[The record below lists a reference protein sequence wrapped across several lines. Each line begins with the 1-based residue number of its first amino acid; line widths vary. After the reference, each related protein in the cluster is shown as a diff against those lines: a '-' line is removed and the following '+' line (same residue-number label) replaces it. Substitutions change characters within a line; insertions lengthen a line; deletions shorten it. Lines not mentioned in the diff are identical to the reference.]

1 MALRKY
7 DILRSPPFETPP
19 AAAAQDKFG
28 RLEGRTMARQSGIAA
43 GLVSP
48 FRPADPVLPVL
59 FAVGGLAALTGGF
72 VSIAPNR
79 LLSGHPIGLFAAAD
93 MRLGTAIVVVA
104 AILVATSMTPAPP
117 GRALRWAA
125 AGLAGALFLLVP
137 GAAGNAAASLAAGA
151 PPLARIS
158 LGAAFWVL
166 LGATALALVDAL
178 QRIGAGPVGR
188 LAVIGAIAGA
198 LALMAYAG
206 VFDALSLAREY
217 RTRHDLFAAALVR
230 HIVLVAAAVGPAVL
244 IGVPLGIAAAR
255 RPRAQGPLFACL
267 NLLQT
272 IPSIALFGL
281 LLVPLSA
288 LAAALPALAALGIG
302 GIGPAP
308 AVIALILYGLLPI
321 ARNTLAGI
329 AGVDP
334 AVIDAGAGMGMT
346 GRQLFWRVEL
356 PLALPLLLAGLRIV
370 TVQAVGLAVIAALIG
385 AGGLG
390 SFVFEGLGQY
400 AADLVLL
407 GALPAIMLA
416 LAADFLLQM
425 LSTLATRK

>member
-1 MALRKY
+1 MPSLRAQRSNLEPPSAPGSGL
-7 DILRSPPFETPP
+7 LRRFAPRN
-19 AAAAQDKFG
+19 D
-28 RLEGRTMARQSGIAA
+28 
-43 GLVSP
+43 V
-48 FRPADPVLPVL
+48 VLVL
-59 FAVGGLAALTGGF
+59 FAVGAVAVLTGGF
-72 VSIAPNR
+72 VSVAPNR
-79 LLSGHPIGLFAAAD
+79 LLSGRPVGLFAATD
-93 MRLGTAIVVVA
+93 MRLGAAIVVA
-104 AILVATSMTPAPP
+104 GALLVATSMMPAS
-117 GRALRWAA
+117 RALRWAA
-125 AGLAGALFLLVP
+125 AGLAGALFLLVL
-137 GAAGNAAASLAAGA
+137 GAAGDAAASLAAGA

-158 LGAAFWVL
+158 LGPAFWVML
-166 LGATALALVDAL
+166 CATALALIDAL
-178 QRIGAGPVGR
+178 QRIGAGPGGR
-188 LAVIGAIAGA
+188 LAVIAGLTGAF
-198 LALMAYAG
+198 ALMAHAG

-244 IGVPLGIAAAR
+244 IGFPLGIAAAR
-255 RPRAQGPLFACL
+255 RPRVQGPLFACL

-321 ARNTLAGI
+321 VRNTQAGI

-356 PLALPLLLAGLRIV
+356 PLALPLLVAGLRIV

-425 LSTLATRK
+425 LSTLASRT

>member
-1 MALRKY
+1 MA
-7 DILRSPPFETPP
+7 P
-19 AAAAQDKFG
+19 
-28 RLEGRTMARQSGIAA
+28 QSGIVA
-43 GLVSP
+43 GLAPS
-48 FRPADPVLPVL
+48 FRPHDPVLPVL
-59 FAVGGLAALTGGF
+59 FAVGALAALTMGF
-72 VSIAPNR
+72 VSVAPNR
-79 LLSGHPIGLFAAAD
+79 LLSGRPVGLFAAAD
-93 MRLGTAIVVVA
+93 MRISAAIVVGA
-104 AILVATSMTPAPP
+104 ALLLATSMTPAPP

-125 AGLAGALFLLVP
+125 AGLAGALFLLML
-137 GAAGNAAASLAAGA
+137 GAAGDAAASLAAGA

-158 LGAAFWVL
+158 LGAAFWVM

-178 QRIGAGPVGR
+178 QRIGAGPGGR
-188 LAVIGAIAGA
+188 LAVIAGISGAA
-198 LALMAYAG
+198 ALMAHAG
-206 VFDALSLAREY
+206 MFDALSLAREY

-244 IGVPLGIAAAR
+244 IGFPLGIAAAR
-255 RPRAQGPLFACL
+255 RPRVQGSLFACL

-321 ARNTLAGI
+321 VRNTQAGI

-356 PLALPLLLAGLRIV
+356 PLALPLLVAGLRIV

-425 LSTLATRK
+425 LTTVASRHD

>member
-1 MALRKY
+1 MA
-7 DILRSPPFETPP
+7 P
-19 AAAAQDKFG
+19 
-28 RLEGRTMARQSGIAA
+28 QSGIVA
-43 GLVSP
+43 GLVSS
-48 FRPADPVLPVL
+48 FRPQDPVLPVL
-59 FAVGGLAALTGGF
+59 FAVGALAVLTGGF
-72 VSIAPNR
+72 VGDAPNR
-79 LLSGHPIGLFAAAD
+79 LLSGRPVGLFAAVD
-93 MRLGTAIVVVA
+93 MRLGA
-104 AILVATSMTPAPP
+104 AIAVGAALLLATSMTPAPP

-125 AGLAGALFLLVP
+125 AGLAGVLFLLVL
-137 GAAGNAAASLAAGA
+137 GAAGNAAAALAAGA

-178 QRIGAGPVGR
+178 QRIGPGPGGR
-188 LAVIGAIAGA
+188 LAVIGGIAGA
-198 LALMAYAG
+198 AALMAHAG

-230 HIVLVAAAVGPAVL
+230 HVVLVAAAVGPAVL

-255 RPRAQGPLFACL
+255 RPRVQGPLFGCL

-288 LAAALPALAALGIG
+288 LVAALPALAALGIG

-321 ARNTLAGI
+321 VRNTQAGI

-334 AVIDAGAGMGMT
+334 GVIDAGAGMGMT

-356 PLALPLLLAGLRIV
+356 PLALPLLVAGLRIV

-425 LSTLATRK
+425 LSTLASRT